1 MANIPTGDGVPPFLF
16 NLAGITCWNYFK
28 ECLTGTSNTFSQNQG
43 LFGKVYFPRVI
54 VPLSVVLTN
63 LVKYGIQILV
73 FIGFYIY
80 YAFFTDK
87 AGGASPKSAIVFIP
101 MLIFFMGI
109 LGLGLG
115 MIISSMTTKYR
126 DLKFLISFGVQLLMY
141 GSAVMYP
148 LSFFK
153 EKLPNISWVVEYNP
167 MTTIIEA
174 FRYMTLG
181 VGDYSLP
188 KMLYTALFSLLVFLL
203 GLIIFNKT
211 EKSFIDTI

>member
-1 MANIPTGDGVPPFLF
+1 MFL
-16 NLAGITCWNYFK
+16 
-28 ECLTGTSNTFSQNQG
+28 
-43 LFGKVYFPRVI
+43 P
-54 VPLSVVLTN
+54 
-63 LVKYGIQILV
+63 ILV
-73 FIGFYIY
+73 
-80 YAFFTDK
+80 
-87 AGGASPKSAIVFIP
+87 
-101 MLIFFMGI
+101 MFMGV

-115 MIISSMTTKYR
+115 MIISAMTTKYR
-126 DLKFLISFGVQLLMY
+126 DLKFLLTFGVQLLMY

-153 EKLPNISWVVEYNP
+153 EKLPNLSWIVEYNP

-181 VGDYSLP
+181 VGDYSLF
-188 KMLYTALFSLLVFLL
+188 KMIYAGVVSIIIFFI